1 MHHKMKST
9 TVRNLR
15 YRFSEIE
22 ARLRQ
27 GETVEIRKR
36 KRIIARLIP
45 VRPKASAYPDFAAR
59 ARKIFGDRVLK
70 TSGSDLV
77 SWGRGE

>member
-1 MHHKMKST
+1 MKST

-15 YRFSEIE
+15 YRFPEIE

-36 KRIIARLIP
+36 KRVIARLIP
-45 VRPKASAYPDFAAR
+45 VRPKSSEYPDFAAR
-59 ARKIFGDRVLK
+59 AHRIFGDRVL
-70 TSGSDLV
+70 TADASELV
-77 SWGRGE
+77 SLGRSE